1 MSKLFGTVRSSRVD
15 SREVTALFKN
25 VKLTEQD
32 LLDIEK
38 PGGLNVANTQKTLVP
53 VDTAATKTSISQHIQ
68 SSSDTEV
75 IDHIGPE
82 TDYAEF
88 IEFGVISK
96 PNYPIQPFVRPSAM
110 GASADKVFNV
120 IEFAFRKKVEEKS
133 G

>member
-1 MSKLFGTVRSSRVD
+1 MSKLFGTTRSSRVD
-15 SREVTALFKN
+15 AREVTALFKN

-38 PGGLNVANTQKTLVP
+38 PGGLVIANAQRTLVP
-53 VDTAATKTSISQHIQ
+53 VDTGATKTSIAPEIQ

-75 IDHIGPE
+75 IDFIGPS
-82 TDYAEF
+82 TMYAEF

-110 GASADKVFNV
+110 GKSADTVFNV
-120 IEFAFRKKVEEKS
+120 IEIAFREKVEQKS